1 MPESSVEAA
10 RYALLRRLAPA
21 IRHRVVGR
29 LHPIG
34 LIAEA
39 VEWQVQDAAPN
50 LANVQENIAKI
61 KSLSQTAMQCFTA
74 QITWLAREN
83 GAVTTIG
90 DGIDECLALLHT
102 DFELRGFAIDSR
114 VRAPGLSVSLNALRN
129 VLTSA
134 LIAVTDAAPGPAILT
149 LTADVS
155 NQQIVLSMLAR
166 PTDGDP
172 GISNEGAYR
181 LLDWDDVDAL
191 ARAES
196 VKITRDGERV
206 EMRYNIIDKDIAD
219 MVPPAT

>member
-1 MPESSVEAA
+1 MQNDMPENSVEAA

-39 VEWQVQDAAPN
+39 VEWQVQDAAAN

-61 KSLSQTAMQCFTA
+61 KTLSQTAMQSFTT

-83 GAVTTIG
+83 GAITAID

-102 DFELRGFAIDSR
+102 DFELRGFVIENQ

-134 LIAVTDAAPGPAILT
+134 LIAVTDAAAGPAILT
-149 LTADVS
+149 LTGNVS
-155 NQQIVLSMLAR
+155 NRQIVLSILVR
-166 PTDGDP
+166 PAEGDP
-172 GISNEGAYR
+172 GISNDGAYR
-181 LLDWDDVDAL
+181 PLAWDDVAAL
-191 ARAES
+191 ALAES
-196 VKITRDGERV
+196 VKITRHDERI
-206 EMRYNIIDKDIAD
+206 EMRYSVIGKDS
-219 MVPPAT
+219 PAI